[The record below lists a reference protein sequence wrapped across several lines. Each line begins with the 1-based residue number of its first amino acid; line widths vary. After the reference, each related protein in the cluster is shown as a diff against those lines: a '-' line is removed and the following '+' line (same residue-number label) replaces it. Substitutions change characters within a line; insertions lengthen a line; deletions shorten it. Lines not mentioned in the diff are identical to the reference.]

1 MSISILEEKRFICDE
16 NEPENKYFIGES
28 IVELAKCNLKQ
39 LKTFLHTE
47 IPENTTYE
55 KYFKD
60 LFKINYDSI
69 YFKSLKNILFNF
81 YNNFDDSEPADY
93 NYPGPE
99 KEFIPFP
106 YSVINEPN
114 LFKHEMNLFF
124 QPLFN
129 IQDKANKV
137 LLCLSETN
145 DNNKIE
151 KLASLYKEESDLFK
165 IKNIKDSIFYRY
177 DAFLSE
183 STIIIN
189 NDIAFKECF
198 SDIESLFFFELKR
211 LLKSKTK
218 IIKCPICKEIY
229 VASDKRQKYCS
240 NKCKNKANKGNKNKN
255 IFYIIYRDQ
264 YKRLHSSYYSK
275 KGNYNTNDKIL
286 PQEIRIAL
294 KTLLNEYISKDQSN
308 SKIIE
313 EYTQKIRAIK

>member
-1 MSISILEEKRFICDE
+1 
-16 NEPENKYFIGES
+16 
-28 IVELAKCNLKQ
+28 
-39 LKTFLHTE
+39 
-47 IPENTTYE
+47 
-55 KYFKD
+55 
-60 LFKINYDSI
+60 
-69 YFKSLKNILFNF
+69 
-81 YNNFDDSEPADY
+81 
-93 NYPGPE
+93 
-99 KEFIPFP
+99 
-106 YSVINEPN
+106 
-114 LFKHEMNLFF
+114 MNLFF

-275 KGNYNTNDKIL
+275 KGNYNTNDNDNIL
-286 PQEIRIAL
+286 PSRITEAL
-294 KTLLNEYISKDQSN
+294 TSLKDEYINRNQND